1 MMRHVI
7 LRRRYSDTY
16 PAELFIGSGDEDETI
31 IQPLDERQL
40 MNLAFTALS
49 LYKERTEYNAKKR

>member
-1 MMRHVI
+1 MRHVI